1 MEVFKL
7 PGFKFDENLFGS
19 AEIDTLRLS
28 RCTVKVTCDCWQVS
42 VVNTSKKTDT
52 MHVQETVQNYMWI

>member
-7 PGFKFDENLFGS
+7 PSFKFDENLFGS
-19 AEIDTLRLS
+19 AGIDTLRLN
-28 RCTVKVTCDCWQVS
+28 RYTVKVTCDCWQVS

-52 MHVQETVQNYMWI
+52 MHVHETLQNYV